1 MYIWTRASAKTNS
14 WARRGH
20 CATRKGINLC
30 FIKPWNIIWNQ
41 QLMNKQYAITD
52 FRVQMVLKSL
62 SEECMVRVHSDI
74 DKWELFEKAPV
85 NWDWGTF

>member
-1 MYIWTRASAKTNS
+1 
-14 WARRGH
+14 
-20 CATRKGINLC
+20 
-30 FIKPWNIIWNQ
+30 
-41 QLMNKQYAITD
+41 MNKQYAITD